1 MRGWLLHFRQVIN
14 KCLSHKI
21 YGQSGQLGGEWH
33 EKEGP
38 ELAQRRREQWSTY
51 LLGLAV
57 IIFTIALVAYP
68 EEGFKAGIAGLKVF
82 WDIVFPSL
90 LPFFILAELMLGLG
104 VVRGLGVL
112 LEPLMRPLFGV
123 PGIGAFALSMGL
135 AAGYPMD
142 AVITARFR
150 EQGLC
155 SRIEGERLLAF
166 TNTADPLFMIGAV
179 AVGMFK
185 SPAVGGLLAIAHY
198 ISAFLVGVSFK
209 LWGRRQ
215 NRSEPTTQIRGPGN
229 ILIRALTEV
238 AKARREDGR
247 PFGKLLRE
255 AVTESIM
262 TLLMICGFIVFF
274 AVMIDILRLS
284 GLLTVIGLPFAFL
297 YHIFGIDTSL
307 VHPTLAGLL
316 EIDIGTAQTAAVT
329 QAPMLQ
335 RLALVSGI
343 IAWSG
348 LAVHAQVASVI
359 TNTDIRM
366 TPYFLARF
374 LHAILAVGLTVLLYF
389 LGIGRVAAHAFVTLP
404 AFTSFQMANGG
415 APWWHIWWTDLSVW
429 GWLIAGFV
437 ALGLVFAFGKGIR
450 IVVWHVRLPRP

>member
-1 MRGWLLHFRQVIN
+1 MV
-14 KCLSHKI
+14 
-21 YGQSGQLGGEWH
+21 
-33 EKEGP
+33 
-38 ELAQRRREQWSTY
+38 
-51 LLGLAV
+51 V
-57 IIFTIALVAYP
+57 VFTVALVIYP
-68 EEGFKAGIAGLKVF
+68 KQGFEAGIEGLKVF

-112 LEPLMRPLFGV
+112 LEPLMRPLFSV

-150 EQGLC
+150 DQGLC
-155 SRIEGERLLAF
+155 TRIEGERLLAF

-179 AVGMFK
+179 AVGMFH
-185 SPAVGGLLAIAHY
+185 SPAVGGLIAVAHY
-198 ISAFLVGVSFK
+198 IAAFLVGVSFK
-209 LWGRRQ
+209 LWGRGKAAEERAELEA
-215 NRSEPTTQIRGPGN
+215 RTTPRERPRGN
-229 ILIRALTEV
+229 IFVRALREIV
-238 AKARREDGR
+238 RARAEDGR

-274 AVMIDILRLS
+274 AVMIEILRLS
-284 GLLTVIGLPFAFL
+284 GIMALAGMPILAV
-297 YHIFGIDTSL
+297 YHLFGIHTGL
-307 VHPTLAGLL
+307 VNPTLAGLL
-316 EIDIGTAQTAAVT
+316 EIDIGTAQTAAV
-329 QAPMLQ
+329 QAAPMLQ

-366 TPYFLARF
+366 SPYFLARF
-374 LHAILAVGLTVLLYF
+374 LHAALAAVITVILWF
-389 LGIGRVAAHAFVTLP
+389 LGFGRVAAKAASAIP
-404 AFTSFQMANGG
+404 AFAAFHQAASG
-415 APWWHIWWTDLSVW
+415 APWWHVMWTGLTTWVW
-429 GWLIAGFV
+429 LMLALLVLAAGWYTA
-437 ALGLVFAFGKGIR
+437 R
-450 IVVWHVRLPRP
+450 RVRVIYWRAKLPRA